1 MVEDGRKYE
10 GEGVGGEVSSNC
22 ACAARRRSEADRG
35 PLWLV
40 RRVVGE
46 VGVGGGCI
54 LLGKNHGCCGTW
66 CWV

>member
-1 MVEDGRKYE
+1 MEEEGRKYE

-35 PLWLV
+35 PLELV

-54 LLGKNHGCCGTW
+54 RDLG
-66 CWV
+66 V